1 MNILRKISIKYL
13 LLVPVLFALSCGESF
28 LDLQP
33 QQSLSTDAALV
44 TIDDMKAAITGV
56 YDEMQSPT
64 TYGRY
69 FVLVPDVQ
77 SDDVKQNASA
87 NRAREF
93 AEYNQDA
100 THGIAEGAWANL
112 YQIIDRTNRIIHNTI
127 DVPSTGQDVYN
138 QIMGEAHALRGL
150 AHFDL
155 VRLFSQHYTYTAG
168 GSHQGVPIVTEV
180 DPLAMPSANTV
191 DDVYNQV
198 IDDFTTAIPL
208 MLVDP
213 SNVAFL
219 SQDAAKAL
227 LSRVYLYKE
236 DYANCITRANDVIN
250 NSGVS
255 LMDSA
260 AYSTEWADYD
270 SYMSEALFEIAFTQ
284 TDRNGSDALGG
295 MYNGSGYGDYLPAD
309 DLLTLFPAGD
319 VRSTIFLTDST
330 IGGGAYGYLRVAK
343 FPDNLGRNHTKVIR
357 LAEVYLN
364 LAEAEFRLNG
374 ASATVDGLLNDLLDN
389 RFPAHVAVSGA
400 NLDDVLLQRRLE
412 LCFEGDRL
420 WTLMRHKM
428 DMVRTINCTALG
440 ACNISYPNDRFIFP
454 VPQVE
459 LDVNL
464 NMTQTGTTY

>member
-28 LDLQP
+28 LDLEP

-44 TIDDMKAAITGV
+44 TIDDMKAAVTGV

-100 THGIAEGAWANL
+100 THGTAEGAWANL
-112 YQIIDRTNRIIHNTI
+112 YQIIDRTNRVIHNTI
-127 DVPSTGQDVYN
+127 DVPSTAQDTYD
-138 QIMGEAHALRGL
+138 QLLGEAYALRAL

-155 VRLFSQHYTYTAG
+155 VRLFSQHYTYTADA
-168 GSHQGVPIVTEV
+168 SHQGVPIVTEV

-191 DDVYNQV
+191 DEVYTRV
-198 IDDFTTAIPL
+198 INDFTTAIPL
-208 MLVDP
+208 LVVDP
-213 SNVAFL
+213 SSITFM
-219 SQDAAKAL
+219 SQLAAKAL
-227 LSRVYLYKE
+227 LSRVYLYME
-236 DYANCITRANDVIN
+236 DYPNCITLSNDVIN
-250 NSGVS
+250 SGPS

-260 AYSTEWADYD
+260 AYSTEWAEIIHPL
-270 SYMSEALFEIAFTQ
+270 SEGIFEIGMTE

-295 MYNGSGYGDYLPAD
+295 MYNGTGYGDYLPAT
-309 DLLTLFPAGD
+309 DLLVLFPAGD
-319 VRSTIFLTDST
+319 VRGDIFVEDLS
-330 IGGGAYGYLRVAK
+330 IGGGVYGTTRVAK
-343 FPDNLGRNHTKVIR
+343 YPDNLGRNYTKVIR
-357 LAEVYLN
+357 MAEIYLN
-364 LAEAEFRLNG
+364 LAEAEFMQNG
-374 ASATVDGLLNDLLDN
+374 GSAIVDGLLNDLLDN
-389 RFPAHVAVSGA
+389 RYPAHPVVAGA
-400 NLDDVLLQRRLE
+400 VLDDILLQRRLE

-428 DMVRTINCTALG
+428 DMVRIVDCTALG
-440 ACNISYPNDRFIFP
+440 ACTITYPNDRFIFP
-454 VPQVE
+454 VPQRE